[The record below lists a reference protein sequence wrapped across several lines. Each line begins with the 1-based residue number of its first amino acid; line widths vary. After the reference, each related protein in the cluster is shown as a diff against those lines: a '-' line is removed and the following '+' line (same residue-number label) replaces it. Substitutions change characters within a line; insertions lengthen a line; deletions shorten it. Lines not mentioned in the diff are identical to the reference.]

1 MSADELAAL
10 HAEHGDFPRRR
21 RGFDGESAHRAI
33 IHIGAI
39 LKEVRQKRIFV
50 RKITAFVQVVV

>member
-21 RGFDGESAHRAI
+21 RELDGESAHRAI
-33 IHIGAI
+33 IHIAAI
-39 LKEVRQKRIFV
+39 LKEVR
-50 RKITAFVQVVV
+50 

>member
-1 MSADELAAL
+1 MNSRRFMPNMGISR
-10 HAEHGDFPRRR
+10 AEGV
-21 RGFDGESAHRAI
+21 GFDGESAHRAI

-50 RKITAFVQVVV
+50 RKTTAFVQVVV

>member
-39 LKEVRQKRIFV
+39 LV
-50 RKITAFVQVVV
+50 RKTTAFVQVVV